1 MKKSLGIFCNIN
13 SPSRIRCYKTN
24 TKGKVTEMADNSIYK
39 DIAKRTG
46 GDIYIGVVGPVRT
59 GKSTFIHKFL
69 DSVVIPNIDNEFD
82 RARTVD
88 EMPQSASGRTIM
100 TTEPKFVPDES
111 VKIKI
116 GDDTELNVKMI
127 DCVGYIVD
135 GALGGEEEGE
145 ARMIMTPWS
154 DEAMTFEKAAE
165 IGTGKV
171 IGEHSTIGILVTTDG
186 SIGEI
191 PRESYVEAEERVA
204 RELKELGKP
213 FAIVLN
219 SKLPESEEAHS
230 LAVSLENKYEVP
242 VALVNCTA
250 INAEDIREILGLVLS
265 QFPVR
270 SLTFRLPEWTEVLP
284 ETHPLHI
291 SVMEK
296 IEGFA
301 ASTDKLG
308 DIEASLLLSD
318 GIERVSVNAGDGTA
332 EFEIPMSNDEYY
344 SVMSELTGIEIT
356 DEKGLLS
363 TMVRLGEMEKEYKK
377 VECALRDVH
386 EKGYGIV
393 MPSPDELVLDE
404 PKLTKQ
410 SGGWGVKVS
419 ASAESIHMIKT
430 GIKTELCPVVGTE
443 EQTEEVVKYL
453 LDELEEDPK
462 RVWESNMFGKS
473 LYDLV
478 NDGMN
483 AKLTNIPEESREK
496 LSETLEKVVNE
507 GANGLICI
515 LL

>member
-1 MKKSLGIFCNIN
+1 
-13 SPSRIRCYKTN
+13 
-24 TKGKVTEMADNSIYK
+24 MADNSIYK

-69 DSVVIPNIDNEFD
+69 DSVVIPNIEDEFD

-88 EMPQSASGRTIM
+88 EVPQSASGRTIM

-111 VKIKI
+111 VRIRI
-116 GDDTELNVKMI
+116 GEDTELNVKMI

-135 GALGGEEEGE
+135 GALGSEEDGEV
-145 ARMIMTPWS
+145 RMVMTPWS
-154 DEAMTFEKAAE
+154 EEAMPFEKAAE
-165 IGTGKV
+165 MGTEKV
-171 IGEHSTIGILVTTDG
+171 ISEHSTIAILVTTDG

-191 PRESYVEAEERVA
+191 PRESYVAAEERVA
-204 RELKELGKP
+204 RELSELGKP

-219 SKLPESEEAHS
+219 SKYPESDEAQA
-230 LAVSLENKYEVP
+230 LAVSLEEKYGVP
-242 VALVNCTA
+242 VALVNCTEV
-250 INAEDIREILGLVLS
+250 NADDVREILGLVLS
-265 QFPVR
+265 QFPIR
-270 SLTFRLPEWTEVLP
+270 SLSFTLPEWTEVLP
-284 ETHPLHI
+284 ESHPLHTE
-291 SVMEK
+291 VMRK
-296 IEGFA
+296 IESFVEN
-301 ASTDKLG
+301 TDKLG
-308 DIEASLLLSD
+308 DIEAALSSVD

-332 EFEIPMSNDEYY
+332 ELEIPLGEEEYY
-344 SVMSELTGIEIT
+344 SIMSELTGLDIS
-356 DEKGLLS
+356 DEKSLLS
-363 TMVRLGEMEKEYKK
+363 TIVRLGEVEREYKK
-377 VECALRDVH
+377 VESALRDVN

-393 MPSPDELVLDE
+393 MPRSDELTLDE

-419 ASAESIHMIKT
+419 ASAEAIHMIKT
-430 GIKTELCPVVGTE
+430 GIRTELCPVVGTE

-453 LDELEEDPK
+453 LDEFEADPK

-483 AKLTNIPEESREK
+483 AKLVNIPDDAREK
-496 LSETLEKVVNE
+496 LGDTLEKIVNE

>member
-1 MKKSLGIFCNIN
+1 MSG
-13 SPSRIRCYKTN
+13 
-24 TKGKVTEMADNSIYK
+24 NSIYK

-82 RARTVD
+82 KARTVD
-88 EMPQSASGRTIM
+88 EIPQSASGRTVM

-111 VKIKI
+111 VKIKM
-116 GDDTELNVKMI
+116 DDETELNVKMI

-135 GALGGEEEGE
+135 GALGGDEDGE
-145 ARMIMTPWS
+145 PRMIMTPWS
-154 DEAMTFEKAAE
+154 EEPMMFESAAE

-186 SIGEI
+186 TIGDI
-191 PRESYVEAEERVA
+191 PRENYVEAEERVA
-204 RELKELGKP
+204 KELKELGKP

-219 SKLPESEEAHS
+219 SKVPESEDSHS
-230 LAVSLENKYEVP
+230 LAVSLEEKYGVP

-250 INAEDIREILGLVLS
+250 LNADDIREILSLVLS

-270 SLTFRLPEWTEVLP
+270 SLSFNIPKWTEVLP
-284 ETHPLHI
+284 ETHPIHL

-296 IEGFA
+296 IEKFA
-301 ASTDKLG
+301 EATDKLG
-308 DIEASLLLSD
+308 DIETSLAVSE
-318 GIERVSVNAGDGTA
+318 GINRISVNAGDGTA
-332 EFEIPMSNDEYY
+332 EFEIPMSSDEYY
-344 SVMSELTGIEIT
+344 SVMTELTGIEIT
-356 DEKGLLS
+356 DEKSLLS
-363 TMVRLGEMEKEYKK
+363 TMIRLGDIEKEYKK
-377 VECALRDVH
+377 VENALKDVR

-393 MPSPDELVLDE
+393 MPRPEELVLDE

-419 ASAESIHMIKT
+419 ASAESIHMIKA

-483 AKLTNIPEESREK
+483 AKLTNIPDESREK
-496 LSETLEKVVNE
+496 LGETLEKVVNE